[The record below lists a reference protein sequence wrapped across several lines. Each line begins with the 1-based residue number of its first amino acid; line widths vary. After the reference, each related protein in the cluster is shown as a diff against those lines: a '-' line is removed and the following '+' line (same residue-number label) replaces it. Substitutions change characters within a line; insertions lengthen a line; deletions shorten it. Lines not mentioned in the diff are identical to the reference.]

1 MAKEVMADLGRGQR
15 ETAYKRALALCMF
28 NNNVKSLTEVQVP
41 IMFRGQCVSNSGAD
55 LVTDNLVV
63 EIKAMRESPLSSG
76 YDSQLQ
82 KYLNGMQQCGFLN
95 GRAGV
100 LLNFN
105 QRTGA
110 VEHWEL
116 HVQGPT
122 SRHTALCPAHD
133 GGRVR
138 VHGTNA
144 ARLDARKTRCCART
158 PHAGKVQRGA
168 VKRLSFPKKPRSKA
182 REWRPSIFSV
192 PARAVRRSGVL
203 KRATKA
209 PDRFKPH
216 RQRH

>member
-116 HVQGPT
+116 GVRGVTPPPT
-122 SRHTALCPAHD
+122 ARSPAHD
-133 GGRVR
+133 GGSTR

-144 ARLDARKTRCCART
+144 ARLDARKTRHCART
-158 PHAGKVQRGA
+158 LHAGERRRGA
-168 VKRLSFPKKPRSKA
+168 GKRLSFPRKPRSKA
-182 REWRPSIFSV
+182 REWRASVFSV
-192 PARAVRRSGVL
+192 PPRAARRSGIL
-203 KRATKA
+203 KRTTKA